1 MCIRDNHK
9 GAITSI
15 AFNPLDESI
24 VAVGSEDNTVTL
36 WDLSVEADDEE
47 IKQQT
52 AETKELQEI
61 PPQLLFVH
69 WQKEV
74 KDVKWHKQI
83 PGCLVSTGTDGLNVW
98 KTISV

>member
-1 MCIRDNHK
+1 MCIRDR
-9 GAITSI
+9 
-15 AFNPLDESI
+15 
-24 VAVGSEDNTVTL
+24 DNTVTL

-47 IKQQT
+47 IKQQA
-52 AETKELQEI
+52 AETKELQQI

-74 KDVKWHKQI
+74 KDVKWHRQI
-83 PGCLVSTGTDGLNVW
+83 PGCLVSTGTDGLNIW